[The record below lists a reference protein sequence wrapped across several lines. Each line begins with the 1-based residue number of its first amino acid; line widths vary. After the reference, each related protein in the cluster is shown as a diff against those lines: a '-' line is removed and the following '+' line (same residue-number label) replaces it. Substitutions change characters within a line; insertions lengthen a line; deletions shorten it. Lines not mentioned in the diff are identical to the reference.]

1 MMKNEDMLGLMVSGL
16 LGALTNIFH
25 GLFQNRIKSWSD
37 LLIRFT
43 VALLAICPAYLLCKY
58 MDFPR
63 DLSFIVGYISG
74 ALGDR
79 VISEI
84 YRREK
89 RIFNFFAGATGDE
102 TLNDDH

>member
-1 MMKNEDMLGLMVSGL
+1 MKNEDMLGLMVSGL

-25 GLFQNRIKSWSD
+25 GLFQNRIKSRRD
-37 LLIRFT
+37 MLIRFT

-84 YRREK
+84 YRRESS
-89 RIFNFFAGATGDE
+89 FYDYFFGKSNNKSKPE
-102 TLNDDH
+102 

>member
-1 MMKNEDMLGLMVSGL
+1 
-16 LGALTNIFH
+16 
-25 GLFQNRIKSWSD
+25 
-37 LLIRFT
+37 
-43 VALLAICPAYLLCKY
+43 

-84 YRREK
+84 YRRER
-89 RIFNFFAGATGDE
+89 RIFNYFAGAIDDE
-102 TLNDDH
+102 TMNNKEQ

>member
-1 MMKNEDMLGLMVSGL
+1 MKNEDMLGLMVSGL

-25 GLFQNRIKSWSD
+25 GLFQNRIKSRRD
-37 LLIRFT
+37 MLIRFT

-84 YRREK
+84 YRRESS
-89 RIFNFFAGATGDE
+89 IYDFFFGKSNNKSKPE
-102 TLNDDH
+102 